1 MQPANV
7 QNLVSRRQLML
18 VLAAMFWVVLA
29 TSALAEKPCKL
40 SNNYCVPIVAC
51 TKDGGDFFAGRA
63 YGKDGGPVLAVSK
76 NGRECKG
83 RWWRSAIGTGKAKM
97 ECSDGLRAR
106 ISYNYFH
113 KSSGTVLGKA
123 RLSDGSRMSFWAGH
137 RIIPYV
143 LQQEDYRTEMIDCV
157 KEAL

>member
-1 MQPANV
+1 MRFALALPLALPAT
-7 QNLVSRRQLML
+7 
-18 VLAAMFWVVLA
+18 AAQ
-29 TSALAEKPCKL
+29 AEKPCRL

-51 TKDGGDFFAGRA
+51 A
-63 YGKDGGPVLAVSK
+63 KDGGPVVAVSK
-76 NGRECKG
+76 NGRKCQG
-83 RWWRSAIGTGKAKM
+83 RWWRTAIGTGKAKM
-97 ECSDGLRAR
+97 ECTDGLKAR